1 MRKENK
7 NNNIIQQFV
16 TSASPWSHFREYHI
30 RKQRM
35 YTDTLF
41 TLWSK
46 SKQHIH
52 VRCYWHR
59 TAYAVYVCDTPQNNA
74 WHGGDKLLNK
84 VIIFVFLAY
93 KKYSRSF
100 VKFWLNNWCH
110 MDYFTDV
117 LATFLSLDRVR
128 ILAVYGRV
136 RKLSECIKNILIC
149 VLKMN
154 EGLTGLERHEGE

>member
-1 MRKENK
+1 MRILFVQKENK
-7 NNNIIQQFV
+7 SNNFIQQFV
-16 TSASPWSHFREYHI
+16 SSASLWSHFGEYHI

-35 YTDTLF
+35 QHMYADTLF

-46 SKQHIH
+46 RKQHIR

-74 WHGGDKLLNK
+74 IGWHGGDELLNK
-84 VIIFVFLAY
+84 VIIFVFFAH
-93 KKYSRSF
+93 KKYSCSF
-100 VKFWLNNWCH
+100 VKLWLNHLCH

-128 ILAVYGRV
+128 ILAVYGG
-136 RKLSECIKNILIC
+136 SESS
-149 VLKMN
+149 
-154 EGLTGLERHEGE
+154 RSAS